1 MRLIVATDYLKISAF
16 IVYFVCFADSSV
28 HVLRISD
35 TQMYFDYFLGIEK
48 VKYKFLIDLSLSA
61 IVYLFLIK

>member
-1 MRLIVATDYLKISAF
+1 MRLIVATDYLKITAF
-16 IVYFVCFADSSV
+16 IVYSKLADSSV

-61 IVYLFLIK
+61 IAYLFLIK